1 MADEAKEK
9 LFADMIWKW
18 YLVGD
23 DQDLPD
29 TFKRFLAVERV
40 LFRLLPGKPRCTQC
54 NAPLGGAG
62 LMIVGPFMGIRQ
74 SVLSP
79 RLCNGCEQSILKI
92 QGGAELELSLL
103 FADIRG
109 STSKAQDTSPTE
121 YTKFIQ
127 HFYQSTS
134 DVLINHNAL
143 VSHLVGDQVIGLF
156 VPRFAGADH
165 SKVAIEA
172 ALEILR
178 ITGHADK
185 DGPWAPIGVGVHTDV
200 AYVGAVGSKKG
211 LNEIAVLGSA
221 ANLTARLS
229 SSAAKG
235 ELLISDEAAQAAKL
249 DDGGLEKRSLQLKGI
264 NEPVHVRVIR
274 VGPKGE

>member
-9 LFADMIWKW
+9 LFADMIWNW

-23 DQDLPD
+23 DQSLPD
-29 TFKRFLAVERV
+29 GFKRFLAVEAA
-40 LFRLLPGKPRCTQC
+40 LFRVLPGKPRCTQC
-54 NAPLGGAG
+54 NAPLGGVG
-62 LMIVGPFMGIRQ
+62 LRIIGPVMGIRP

-79 RLCNGCEQSILKI
+79 RLCNGCEQSILKAA
-92 QGGAELELSLL
+92 GGAQVELSLL

-109 STSKAQDTSPTE
+109 STSKAQETSPTE

-127 HFYQSTS
+127 RFYKSAS

-172 ALEILR
+172 ALEILKA
-178 ITGHADK
+178 TAHQDK
-185 DGPWAPIGVGVHTDV
+185 VGPWAPLGVGVHTDV
-200 AYVGAVGSKKG
+200 AYVGAVGP
-211 LNEIAVLGSA
+211 N
-221 ANLTARLS
+221 
-229 SSAAKG
+229 G
-235 ELLISDEAAQAAKL
+235 E
-249 DDGGLEKRSLQLKGI
+249 
-264 NEPVHVRVIR
+264 
-274 VGPKGE
+274 

>member
-1 MADEAKEK
+1 MADAAKEK
-9 LFADMIWKW
+9 LFADMIWNW

-29 TFKRFLAVERV
+29 EMKRFLAVEGF

-62 LMIVGPFMGIRQ
+62 LRIVGPVMGIRP

-79 RLCNGCEQSILKI
+79 RLCNGCEQAILKAE
-92 QGGAELELSLL
+92 GGAQIALSLL

-109 STSKAQDTSPTE
+109 STSKARETPPAE

-127 HFYQSTS
+127 RFYKAASA
-134 DVLINHNAL
+134 VLINHNAL
-143 VSHLVGDQVIGLF
+143 VNRLAGDQVIGLF

-165 SKVAIEA
+165 SRVAVEA
-172 ALEILR
+172 AMEILKA
-178 ITGHADK
+178 TGHADPE
-185 DGPWAPIGVGVHTDV
+185 GPWAPVGVGVHTDT
-200 AYVGAVGSKKG
+200 AYVGAVGSKDG
-211 LNEIAVLGSA
+211 VSEITVLGNA

-229 SSAAKG
+229 SSAAQG
-235 ELLISDEAAQAAKL
+235 ELLISAEAARAAKL
-249 DDGGLEKRSLQLKGI
+249 HDEALEQRSLQLKGI
-264 NEPVHVRVIR
+264 DEPVHVYVMQI
-274 VGPKGE
+274 GQPA